1 MTANVARDPI
11 SASIRRFGDAFA
23 PPERLIPVQ

>member
-11 SASIRRFGDAFA
+11 SASIRRFSDAFA
-23 PPERLIPVQ
+23 PLGRLMPVQ